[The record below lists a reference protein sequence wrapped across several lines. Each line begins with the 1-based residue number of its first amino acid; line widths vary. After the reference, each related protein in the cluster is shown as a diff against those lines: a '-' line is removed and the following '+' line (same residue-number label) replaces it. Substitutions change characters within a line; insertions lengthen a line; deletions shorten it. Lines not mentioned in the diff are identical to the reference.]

1 MKSTTTLLLTMFA
14 GFVIM
19 GCKSK
24 SQKNNDTVDLKEMA
38 KKYPGINKG
47 AGTYD
52 ISAPEGWDK
61 KDTTMSGVKFTAIIS
76 PPDGANDIF
85 RENINVVTENAKDLN
100 LDEYEKANRLTMKGQ
115 MTGMNIIKDGE
126 TVIGNMPAK
135 WIFYSFDYSGYPLK
149 NTVYFLVKNRIGYTI
164 TCSALSSDFD
174 KFQAAF
180 KTSVNSFTINE

>member
-1 MKSTTTLLLTMFA
+1 MKCTTTLLLTMIA
-14 GFVIM
+14 SFVFM

-24 SQKNNDTVDLKEMA
+24 SNKNNDGIDLKEMA

-47 AGTYD
+47 AGTYE

-61 KDTTMSGVKFTAIIS
+61 KDTVMSGVKFTAIIS

-100 LDEYEKANRLTMKGQ
+100 LDEYEKANRFTMKDQ
-115 MTGMNIIKDGE
+115 MTGLKVIKEGE
-126 TVIGNMPAK
+126 TVIGNIPAR
-135 WIFYSFDYSGYPLK
+135 WITYLYDYSGYPLK

-164 TCSALSSDFD
+164 TCSALGSDFD

-180 KTSVNSFTINE
+180 KGSINSFTINE